1 MRCRDRRD
9 VDTSANGLISL
20 YGKNGILR
28 LVRLTVGARCS
39 VSHLESCF
47 ALEAHIV
54 LRSGEGVDR
63 LSGRDARER
72 TAVVREESGPQ
83 DPESFNAFTTPPV
96 EPEGRKESKE
106 ERGAPIGAIAA
117 NATRSA

>member
-9 VDTSANGLISL
+9 VVDTSANGLISL

-63 LSGRDARER
+63 LSGRDARESRECCVLCVELRRIR
-72 TAVVREESGPQ
+72 TQNHSMPSRPSRVP
-83 DPESFNAFTTPPV
+83 PERAGEDRN
-96 EPEGRKESKE
+96 
-106 ERGAPIGAIAA
+106 GAPVAA